1 MIFMLSFYM
10 KKIAI
15 RFSIDEYDDVKS
27 IAQHLQRFIVY
38 DDYKISS
45 ITKKVINNER
55 IALDIGMED
64 NMPEFT
70 EFVEELDEE
79 MVEYELYKPV
89 NGDWDSCEI
98 DDLELSRTPEWI
110 TNLVGVNL
118 LWYSVMTILQFFF
131 IYDWYSE
138 KYEWGGIVST
148 IAAFF
153 TALVPMYGSL
163 VAYWSV
169 TELSDWESYKAL
181 WAFFGYYLP
190 LLGFFLY
197 LGWRLIKA
205 FYGDRWYRFWYSE
218 FN

>member
-1 MIFMLSFYM
+1 M

-15 RFSIDEYDDVKS
+15 RFAIDEEDNIKS
-27 IAQHLQRFIVY
+27 IAQHLQRFVIEG
-38 DDYKISS
+38 DYRVASLAKQIIS
-45 ITKKVINNER
+45 NER
-55 IALDIGMED
+55 IVLDIGMEE

-70 EFVEELDEE
+70 DFVEELDEH
-79 MVEYELYKPV
+79 MVEYELYKAV
-89 NGDWDSCEI
+89 NGDWDKCEI

-118 LWYSVMTILQFFF
+118 LWYSVMTFLQFFF

-138 KYEWGGIVST
+138 KYEWGGILST

-153 TALVPMYGSL
+153 VALVPIYGSL

-181 WAFFGYYLP
+181 WAFFVYYLP

-197 LGWRLIKA
+197 LAWIVLKA
-205 FYGDRWYRFWYSE
+205 LFEDKWYRFWHSE

>member
-1 MIFMLSFYM
+1 M

-15 RFSIDEYDDVKS
+15 RFVIDEEDNIKS
-27 IAQHLQRFIVY
+27 IAQHLQRFVIEG
-38 DDYKISS
+38 DYRVASLAKQIIS
-45 ITKKVINNER
+45 NER
-55 IALDIGMED
+55 IVLDIGMEE

-70 EFVEELDEE
+70 DFVEELDEH
-79 MVEYELYKPV
+79 MVEYELYKAV
-89 NGDWDSCEI
+89 NGDWDKCEI

-118 LWYSVMTILQFFF
+118 LWYSVMTFLQFFF

-138 KYEWGGIVST
+138 KYEWGGILST

-153 TALVPMYGSL
+153 VALVPIYGSL

-181 WAFFGYYLP
+181 WAFFVYYLP

-197 LGWRLIKA
+197 LAWIVLKA
-205 FYGDRWYRFWYSE
+205 LFEDKWYRFWHSE

>member
-1 MIFMLSFYM
+1 M

-15 RFSIDEYDDVKS
+15 RFVIDEEDNIKS
-27 IAQHLQRFIVY
+27 IAQHLQRFVVEG
-38 DDYKISS
+38 DYRVASLAKQIIS
-45 ITKKVINNER
+45 NER
-55 IALDIGMED
+55 IVLDIGMEE

-70 EFVEELDEE
+70 DFVEELDEH
-79 MVEYELYKPV
+79 MVEYELYKAV
-89 NGDWDSCEI
+89 NGDWDKCEI

-118 LWYSVMTILQFFF
+118 LWYSVMTFLQFFF

-138 KYEWGGIVST
+138 KYEWGGILST

-153 TALVPMYGSL
+153 VALVPIYGSL

-181 WAFFGYYLP
+181 WAFFVYYLP

-197 LGWRLIKA
+197 LAWIVLKA
-205 FYGDRWYRFWYSE
+205 LFEDKWYRFWHSE

>member
-1 MIFMLSFYM
+1 M

-15 RFSIDEYDDVKS
+15 RFSIDEHDDVKS
-27 IAQHLQRFIVY
+27 LAGHLQRFIIE

-45 ITKKVINNER
+45 ISKKIINNER
-55 IALDIGMED
+55 IVLDVGMEE

-70 EFVEELDEE
+70 EFTEELDED
-79 MVEYELYKPV
+79 MVEYELYQPV
-89 NGDWDSCEI
+89 NGDWDICDI

-110 TNLVGVNL
+110 TTLIGVNII
-118 LWYSVMTILQFFF
+118 WYGIMTFLQFFY

-138 KYEWGGIVST
+138 KYEWSGIVST

-153 TALVPMYGSL
+153 TALVPIYSSL

-181 WAFFGYYLP
+181 WAFFAYYLP
-190 LLGFFLY
+190 LLWFVLY
-197 LGWRLIKA
+197 IIWVIVKA
-205 FYGDRWYRFWYSE
+205 FYGDRWYRFWRSE